1 MDHGA
6 HRAPGSASTRR
17 LPSAC
22 TTRTRPRSACS
33 RRQSTCSRRTYSPS
47 ARPHKPRTNIHSGCQ
62 HEPTQVHR
70 ENATSA
76 STLECNLGPLRRGS
90 LVLGEGHGRDNL
102 GSAARTPGH
111 GRSRVEGT
119 TACACGAQVK
129 TTAETSCSTSGL
141 ILTSGFIFN
150 YTLRESSVAPI
161 IPPRERGSEHSTAV
175 FRMRTRDGSSAAMRR
190 ARMHALVVRDLLFVA
205 GG

>member
-1 MDHGA
+1 MCGLRTSDPARLETVPRMLFVSEVAGCPATLPKSSSSQSTSRYQRPIDVCSLLLSSAEYRDKAVDAVRERSTSGRLENLDHGA

-33 RRQSTCSRRTYSPS
+33 RRQSTCSRSTYSPS

-76 STLECNLGPLRRGS
+76 STLECNLGPFRRRS

-102 GSAARTPGH
+102 GSAASSSFAQGYAAPTGGH
-111 GRSRVEGT
+111 
-119 TACACGAQVK
+119 CH
-129 TTAETSCSTSGL
+129 L
-141 ILTSGFIFN
+141 
-150 YTLRESSVAPI
+150 
-161 IPPRERGSEHSTAV
+161 
-175 FRMRTRDGSSAAMRR
+175 DSA
-190 ARMHALVVRDLLFVA
+190 
-205 GG
+205 

>member
-1 MDHGA
+1 M
-6 HRAPGSASTRR
+6 
-17 LPSAC
+17 
-22 TTRTRPRSACS
+22 
-33 RRQSTCSRRTYSPS
+33 
-47 ARPHKPRTNIHSGCQ
+47 
-62 HEPTQVHR
+62 
-70 ENATSA
+70 
-76 STLECNLGPLRRGS
+76 
-90 LVLGEGHGRDNL
+90 VLAEGHGRDNL
-102 GSAARTPGH
+102 GSAASSSFAQRYAAPTDGHCHLDSASGHGTSATTWIIGHGTTGRAWSTALSFSWIVSRLTARTQGH
-111 GRSRVEGT
+111 GRSRVEAT
-119 TACACGAQVK
+119 TAYTCAAQIKKK

-150 YTLRESSVAPI
+150 YTLRDSSVAPI